1 MIGTVID
8 GCYRVDRLLG
18 EGGFGAVYA
27 CTDIGLERPVAVKM
41 LLPGVADPQNLKR
54 LPAEARH
61 LASLNHPNVVQVYR
75 LGTHEG
81 QPYIAMEYLAGRTLA
96 ELRREQGLPLR
107 RCLEIMHQVACG
119 LRAIHAI
126 GLLHRDLSTH
136 NVMITADG
144 VAKIL
149 DLGLSKDTA
158 RMTTTETGG
167 TLVGTLAY
175 MAPEQISG
183 LGASVQSE
191 VFSFG
196 VILYEVLSGGN
207 PFLADNPTSI
217 LYNITQ
223 REPRAIAEALPG
235 CPAELAAL
243 VHECLAKRPED
254 RPRDMGEVERRLGGL
269 LARADL
275 GGASQVMVAVA
286 AAAPGRTSSLNPYL
300 NRVMIKKPEDFFGR
314 QQETK
319 RIFAR
324 LNATPPGSI
333 SVVGERKIGKSSL
346 LLHLTRQAQRQK
358 HLEQPERM
366 VMVLLDFQQEKAMS
380 MESFV
385 RLLMSTAGQELRGRV
400 DLTGCPPT
408 LEGVKEMVQR
418 LGAAGLRLAILLD
431 EFDAVTTN
439 PVFDLEFFSFLR
451 FLANHYDVAYVTSSA
466 RDLQTLCH
474 TREIADSPFF
484 NIFSNM
490 RLAVFQP
497 DEALDLIRIPS
508 ERIGRPLAAHADA
521 LLSMA
526 GRFPFF
532 LQLACS
538 HAVEYLEEHPEA
550 RAPDFGEVRR
560 AFTQEAALHYRYIWD
575 GFDDYQRSALL
586 RLAQGRGVPEALGH
600 VVDELAGKNY
610 VVEEAGRPRLFSSSF
625 EEFVKTEGARREK
638 RPSLIT
644 RIFGRTKT

>member
-8 GCYRVDRLLG
+8 GCYRVERLLG

-27 CTDIGLERPVAVKM
+27 CTDVALERPVAVKM
-41 LLPGVADPQNLKR
+41 LRPGVAGPQELKR

-61 LASLNHPNVVQVYR
+61 LANLSHPNVVQVYR
-75 LGTHEG
+75 LGTHDG
-81 QPYIAMEYLAGRTLA
+81 QPYIAMEFLAGHTLA
-96 ELRREQGLPLR
+96 DLRREQGLPLK

-126 GLLHRDLSTH
+126 GILHRDLSTH
-136 NVMITADG
+136 NIMITASG

-158 RMTTTETGG
+158 RMTTTETRG

-183 LGASVQSE
+183 HGSSVQSE

-196 VILYEVLSGGN
+196 VILYETITGEN
-207 PFLADNPTSI
+207 PFQADNPTSV

-223 REPRAIAEALPG
+223 REPRPIAEALPG

-243 VHECLAKRPED
+243 AHECLAKRPED
-254 RPRDMGEVERRLGGL
+254 RPRDMGEVERRLGAM

-275 GGASQVMVAVA
+275 SGAGPIL
-286 AAAPGRTSSLNPYL
+286 AAAPAPQHPSTRNPYL
-300 NRVMIKKPEDFFGR
+300 NRVMIKNPEDFIGR
-314 QQETK
+314 QQESK
-319 RIFAR
+319 RVFAR

-346 LLHLTRQAQRQK
+346 LHHLTRQAQRQK

-366 VMVLLDFQQEKAMS
+366 VMVFLDFQQEKAMS

-385 RLLMSTAGQELRGRV
+385 RLLMATVVQELHGRV
-400 DLTGCPPT
+400 DLAGCPSN

-418 LGAAGLRLAILLD
+418 LGAAGMRLAILLD

-490 RLAVFQP
+490 RLSVFQP

-508 ERIGRPLAAHADA
+508 ERIGRPLAPHADA
-521 LLSMA
+521 LLAMA
-526 GRFPFF
+526 GRFPFY

-538 HAVEYLEEHPEA
+538 HAVEYLEEHPA
-550 RAPDFGEVRR
+550 AQSPDFAEVRR

-575 GFDDYQRSALL
+575 GFDEYQRSALV
-586 RLAQGRGVPEALGH
+586 RVAQGRGVPEALGH
-600 VVDELAGKNY
+600 VVDELTGKCY
-610 VVEEAGRPRLFSSSF
+610 VVAEAGRSRLFSSSF

-638 RPSLIT
+638 QPSLIT
-644 RIFGRTKT
+644 RIFGRTKG